1 MKIFK
6 EPLEFHWDKGNIDKN
21 EAPRPALCDG
31 VSSPPASAGSE
42 IRRSRNSFAFI
53 HGHKPRFSAKA
64 DKKHNVENNEV
75 EEPFFDRKRVIFKD
89 ILHSEKEDRFILIGK
104 TKKKRLL
111 YTVFTMRGKKVRIIS
126 SRDVNKKEVQMYEK
140 RT

>member
-21 EAPRPALCDG
+21 
-31 VSSPPASAGSE
+31 
-42 IRRSRNSFAFI
+42 
-53 HGHKPRFSAKA
+53 
-64 DKKHNVENNEV
+64 KKHNVENNEV

-111 YTVFTMRGKKVRIIS
+111 YMVFTMRGKKVRIIS
-126 SRDVNKKEVQMYEK
+126 SRDVNKREVQMYEK